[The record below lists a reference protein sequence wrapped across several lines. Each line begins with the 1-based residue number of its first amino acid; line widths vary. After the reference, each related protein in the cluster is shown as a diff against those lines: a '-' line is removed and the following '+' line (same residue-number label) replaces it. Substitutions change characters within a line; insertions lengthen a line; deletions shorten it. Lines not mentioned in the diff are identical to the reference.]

1 MDIQQVS
8 SLSNGGIQQNFGSSS
23 SARTGSEQAVVVP
36 GSAPAVKVPAD
47 AVQPVAPH
55 SADASQIN
63 NAVEKVNK
71 VVQAMGNDLTFVID
85 QETGIHVVKVVEQST
100 KKVIQQ
106 FPSKQIV
113 AIAQSLDQLQGL
125 LVKQKV

>member
-8 SLSNGGIQQNFGSSS
+8 SLPNGGIQQNSGFS
-23 SARTGSEQAVVVP
+23 SARAGSDHAVS

-47 AVQPVAPH
+47 AVQAASHP
-55 SADASQIN
+55 ADAGQIKS
-63 NAVEKVNK
+63 AVEKVNK
-71 VVQAMGNDLTFVID
+71 VVQAMGSDLTFVID
-85 QETGIHVVKVVEQST
+85 QDTGIHVVKVVEQT
-100 KKVIQQ
+100 TNKVIQQ
-106 FPSKQIV
+106 FPSKQIL